1 MITLIKFGTSGW
13 RAKIGEHFSVHNI
26 RRVACA
32 TAMHIKENKRYGY
45 NGEEYE
51 FYLKSKNK
59 PKPNVP
65 LVVIGYDTRF
75 FSEIAA
81 RIVAEV
87 FAYHGINVIFSN
99 TEAPTPTIA
108 WMVMKYNAVG
118 GVTITASHNPPE
130 YNGYKWTPF
139 WGGPAIVDITN
150 DLEARAFSLS
160 DSMCEKYMDFDT
172 AVSNKI
178 IKVVDFHKDYIEQIY
193 KLIDFKKIKS
203 SRVKVVVDSVYGTA
217 RSYLKK
223 LLADCGLNVIG
234 IRENRDVY
242 FGGHSPDTDEENLG
256 ELKNTVIKNKYDIGL
271 ACDGDADRFGIVTSS
286 GKWLSPNLV
295 LALCYY
301 HLLEN
306 KKMKGGVIRSV
317 MTSHMVDVIARS
329 YNCETRETPVG
340 FKYIGDLLKTGNY
353 LIGGEESGGLS
364 IKGHVPEKDGI
375 LACLLVTEMISY
387 ENKSLDKIIEN
398 LWSKFGR
405 FYNERVNFKISEDMD
420 MLKIVDMLKND
431 PPLKIGS
438 NSVWRIDHTDGFKF
452 ILKNGAWLGLRPSG
466 TEPVVRIY
474 AEANDLSLLKKLI
487 EEGKNIIN
495 RK

>member
-32 TAMHIKENKRYGY
+32 TALHIKENKRYGY

-51 FYLKSKNK
+51 FYLKNRNK
-59 PKPNVP
+59 SKPNVP

-99 TEAPTPTIA
+99 IESPTPTVA
-108 WMVMKYNAVG
+108 WMVMKNNAVG
-118 GVTITASHNPPE
+118 GVMITASHNPPE

-139 WGGPAIVDITN
+139 WGGPATVEITN
-150 DLEARAFSLS
+150 DIESKAFSLP
-160 DSMCEKYMDFDT
+160 DSLCERYMDFE
-172 AVSNKI
+172 AGVSNKI
-178 IKVVDFHKDYIEQIY
+178 IKVADFHQDYFEQIN
-193 KLIDFKKIKS
+193 KIIDFKKIKS
-203 SRVKVVVDSVYGTA
+203 VKPKVAIDSVYGTA
-217 RSYLKK
+217 RTYLKK
-223 LLADCGLNVIG
+223 LLLDCGLNIVG

-242 FGGHSPDTDEENLG
+242 FGGHSPDTDEDNLKD
-256 ELKNTVIKNKYDIGL
+256 LKLNVTKNKCDIGL

-295 LALCYY
+295 LGLCYY

-306 KKMKGGVIRSV
+306 KKMKGGVVRSV
-317 MTSHMVDVIARS
+317 MTSHMVDVIAKN
-329 YNCETRETPVG
+329 YGCEVRETPVG
-340 FKYIGDLLKTGNY
+340 FKYIGDLLKTGSY

-364 IKGHVPEKDGI
+364 ITGHVPEKDGI
-375 LACLLVTEMISY
+375 LACLLVTEMICYDRSGI
-387 ENKSLDKIIEN
+387 DKIIE
-398 LWSKFGR
+398 KAEKMFGK
-405 FYNERVNFKISEDMD
+405 FYNARINFKISEDMD
-420 MLKIVDMLKND
+420 MGKIVERLKNN
-431 PPLKIGS
+431 PPLKIG
-438 NSVWRIDHTDGFKF
+438 NNAVWRIDHTDGFKF

-474 AEANDLSLLKKLI
+474 AEANEQSLLNKLI
-487 EEGKNIIN
+487 EEGKNIVN
-495 RK
+495 GK